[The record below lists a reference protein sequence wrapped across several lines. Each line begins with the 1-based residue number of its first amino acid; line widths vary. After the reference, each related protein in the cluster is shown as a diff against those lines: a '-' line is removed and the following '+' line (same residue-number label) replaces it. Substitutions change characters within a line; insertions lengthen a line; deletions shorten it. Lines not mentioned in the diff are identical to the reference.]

1 MKSFILI
8 VISIIAVIIIVG
20 GVTALHIMN
29 EAGMGVDDLDSNSIN
44 NLLWL
49 KGISLNRNSIRT
61 LNTNTESSDNS
72 NSGDSSS
79 DKSLMGDL
87 GDIVNE
93 KIKYNYQNGGGYYRE
108 VTYKDGGF
116 RQYDTDSGKLI
127 GSSYESDQ
135 SKLPRM
141 EWLHDIKGFAESF
154 WD

>member
-29 EAGMGVDDLDSNSIN
+29 EAGIGVDDLDSNSIN
-44 NLLWL
+44 NLIN
-49 KGISLNRNSIRT
+49 KVSNVA
-61 LNTNTESSDNS
+61 SSDNS

-93 KIKYNYQNGGGYYRE
+93 EIKYNYQNGGGYYRE

-127 GSSYESDQ
+127 GSYYESDQ

>member
-20 GVTALHIMN
+20 SVTALHIMN

-44 NLLWL
+44 NLIN
-49 KGISLNRNSIRT
+49 KVSNVA
-61 LNTNTESSDNS
+61 SSDNS

-93 KIKYNYQNGGGYYRE
+93 EIKYNYQNGGGYYRE

-141 EWLHDIKGFAESF
+141 E
-154 WD
+154 

>member
-1 MKSFILI
+1 MKSFILV

-20 GVTALHIMN
+20 SVTALHIMN
-29 EAGMGVDDLDSNSIN
+29 EAGIGVDDLDSNSID
-44 NLLWL
+44 NLIN
-49 KGISLNRNSIRT
+49 KVSNVA
-61 LNTNTESSDNS
+61 SSDNS

-79 DKSLMGDL
+79 DKSLMNDL

-93 KIKYNYQNGGGYYRE
+93 EIKYNYQNGGGYYRE

-141 EWLHDIKGFAESF
+141 E
-154 WD
+154 

>member
-29 EAGMGVDDLDSNSIN
+29 EAGMGVDDLDSNSID
-44 NLLWL
+44 NLIN
-49 KGISLNRNSIRT
+49 KVSNVA
-61 LNTNTESSDNS
+61 SSDNS

-93 KIKYNYQNGGGYYRE
+93 EIKYNYQNGGGYYRE

-141 EWLHDIKGFAESF
+141 E
-154 WD
+154 

>member
-29 EAGMGVDDLDSNSIN
+29 EAGIGVDDLDSNSID
-44 NLLWL
+44 NLIN
-49 KGISLNRNSIRT
+49 KVSNVA
-61 LNTNTESSDNS
+61 SSDNS

-93 KIKYNYQNGGGYYRE
+93 EIKYNYQNGGGYYRE

-141 EWLHDIKGFAESF
+141 E
-154 WD
+154 

>member
-1 MKSFILI
+1 MKSFILV
-8 VISIIAVIIIVG
+8 VISIIAIIIIVG
-20 GVTALHIMN
+20 SVTALHIMN
-29 EAGMGVDDLDSNSIN
+29 EAGIGVDDLDSNSID
-44 NLLWL
+44 NLIN
-49 KGISLNRNSIRT
+49 KVSNVA
-61 LNTNTESSDNS
+61 SSDNS

-79 DKSLMGDL
+79 DKSLMNDL

-93 KIKYNYQNGGGYYRE
+93 EIKYNYQNGGGYYRE

-141 EWLHDIKGFAESF
+141 E
-154 WD
+154 